1 MPSPSMSQPKIF
13 SELSRVAFPGGDR
26 CFQMLIIVLRV
37 DVKEWLDKAGI
48 DPNRKPNTLNTN
60 KRTHLLNTF
69 DFLKV
74 LC

>member
-1 MPSPSMSQPKIF
+1 M
-13 SELSRVAFPGGDR
+13 LSNA
-26 CFQMLIIVLRV
+26 LNSLRV

-48 DPNRKPNTLNTN
+48 DPNRKPNTLNTD

-69 DFLKV
+69 DFFKV